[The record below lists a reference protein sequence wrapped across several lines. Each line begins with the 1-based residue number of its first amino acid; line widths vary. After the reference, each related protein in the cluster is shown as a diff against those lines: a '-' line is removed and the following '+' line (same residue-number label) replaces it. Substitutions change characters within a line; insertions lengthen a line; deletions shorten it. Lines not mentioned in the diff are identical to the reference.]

1 MLLVTF
7 VRERERR
14 ARIHT
19 LSGGI
24 CLSFSLSLSLSVAP
38 SITHTHTCS
47 HADVLKTKMMIYLR
61 AQGIRRDTQ
70 SNTIFSA
77 NLISK
82 TTYLR
87 ARGTEA
93 VPAGGTSREQM

>member
-47 HADVLKTKMMIYLR
+47 HADVLKTKMKRSFTCVRKAYTEDSIALCVSVYASVCLCVCLFVFSTK
-61 AQGIRRDTQ
+61 RR
-70 SNTIFSA
+70 
-77 NLISK
+77 
-82 TTYLR
+82 
-87 ARGTEA
+87 
-93 VPAGGTSREQM
+93 